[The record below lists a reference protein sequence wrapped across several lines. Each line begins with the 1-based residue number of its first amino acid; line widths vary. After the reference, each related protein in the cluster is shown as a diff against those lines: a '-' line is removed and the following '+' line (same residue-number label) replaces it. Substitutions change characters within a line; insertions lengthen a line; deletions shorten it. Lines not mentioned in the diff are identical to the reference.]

1 MDGEIGGA
9 MGGQMG
15 GQIGGQVGG
24 QVVILLTPPQ
34 TPKHKQHTMGQKL
47 QGLSLKTTS
56 GILLCN
62 YCYR

>member
-9 MGGQMG
+9 MGGAMGGQIG

-34 TPKHKQHTMGQKL
+34 TPKHITTYNGPKIARPIFKNNIGYFTM
-47 QGLSLKTTS
+47 
-56 GILLCN
+56 
-62 YCYR
+62 